1 MLFVGALDPWK
12 VLFIP
17 LECLSSIV
25 LFCGLVIEA
34 KNSLLPFLFIQGFK
48 IFVIGNN
55 LYQGIE
61 GMFDWGSE
69 KMMEARREL
78 ESAGSPDF
86 DDRKLARIHYGIWLA
101 ANYGTAIICYLFF
114 FYIVWRCR
122 RYFADLAHVLS
133 ADEQQEVE
141 KGKDNEAIA

>member
-1 MLFVGALDPWK
+1 MHIKHASCVVLILNILLIFYHVAMLFVGALDPWK

-69 KMMEARREL
+69 KMMEAR
-78 ESAGSPDF
+78 
-86 DDRKLARIHYGIWLA
+86 
-101 ANYGTAIICYLFF
+101 
-114 FYIVWRCR
+114 CR